1 MGSWVSETIV
11 SGFELETR
19 VLLKYVPYSAAFEEG
34 KRPAAG
40 ARGATHRVAFFSEK
54 SNGIGKVCTKVLLKV
69 VYIRKEYDHSA
80 CHRIHGRAVEFCL
93 LRG

>member
-1 MGSWVSETIV
+1 MKAGSWVSETIV

-54 SNGIGKVCTKVLLKV
+54 SNGNWSREDVTFQKQSDVAIT
-69 VYIRKEYDHSA
+69 R
-80 CHRIHGRAVEFCL
+80 
-93 LRG
+93 